1 MRRTLLSAVAL
12 AAAVL
17 VAPGCRPGTAL
28 GNRYNNFR
36 AFYNTYY
43 NASRSLEQGEEA
55 LQNDAAAVDRSQ
67 LLRVFPVTGGGAGG
81 PFEDAVEKS
90 AELLRNRPT
99 SKWADDALLVIGKA
113 YFYQRNFAGA
123 EQKFQETAAAAETT
137 GDRRLGDEAQF
148 WLGRTYAATERYDE
162 GVEVLQDGLAREDVD
177 RRWRSR
183 MRLALGELYALAG
196 RWDEAAEVL
205 GEGAPEVGDG
215 DLAARAYVLLG
226 QVEEYAGRY
235 EEAAGAYSAAL
246 DERPPF
252 ELAYAAAVNRALV
265 VGLDGG
271 DTDRALGLVG
281 RMQGDDKFYERRG
294 ELALVRARLLA
305 AAGRSAEA
313 RAQFL
318 DVLYDPELDG
328 QRVRGEAH
336 YRLGEF
342 YRDAAGDYVRA
353 SAHFDTAATALREP
367 PTEASTSRTAVLGV
381 NQQARTYAALAET
394 ARRVEEADSLLALG
408 ALSDEA
414 FAARIEVIEAER
426 LRVYREQQRRLDAE
440 RAAQAFSG
448 EGARFQDDPAAP
460 PRPNAALQ
468 APAPVGGA
476 NAGFLSYRDPNTIQ
490 AGLIAFEQR
499 WGSRPL
505 VPNWRRRAAISAS
518 GLASDVGGVGDETQG
533 VEAALGSGLP
543 RLDISRVP
551 RTPEKREEINTQL
564 AQLRYELAN
573 AFFLSLGRAD
583 TAAALYRRILDETPD
598 LPAAVRARY
607 ALAEI
612 ERAAGR
618 EDVARPLYEEVVAA
632 APDGDLARA
641 SRARLGADE
650 DRPAPT
656 EATAETSAAYDAI
669 RARWRGGAA
678 LEAAAAFVALGDAD
692 PDSAQAGRAYLAA
705 AAAYAEWAEGD
716 SLALTGPL
724 PDSLVSSVL
733 SRVPRAPA
741 PRPAPDSSDAAPRA
755 GLPAPVGGVAPASPL
770 PRPQRRAADSLNVPA
785 YVTAV
790 PDEAPAPDSLAAP
803 PPDPLAAPPPDP
815 LAAPPAPQAV
825 LPTPG
830 TAQPDSSQA
839 PTPLAGEGG
848 AVADSAAF
856 TLRDHLHAI
865 VALYPGTAYAD
876 RAVAMQV
883 GLPAPPSAGPAGDP
897 YAALRPGAPEAA
909 PADSLAASPD
919 EALEVSVEPD
929 FVEPDVT
936 DSGLAEGGVAPA
948 QDEPFPGL
956 RGTAPIDPSQGGVTW
971 RLRTL
976 SIPTEGEALERGL
989 RRSGFRAAVVTD
1001 GAAYYVIAGQF
1012 ETEDDAE
1019 GAREALPVWAQARAE
1034 VVPVGDF
1041 SVVPRSAG
1049 GEGDFRP

>member
-1 MRRTLLSAVAL
+1 MRRPPLSAVVL
-12 AAAVL
+12 ASVVL
-17 VAPGCRPGTAL
+17 AAPGCRPGTAL

-43 NASRSLEQGEEA
+43 NASQSLEQGEEA
-55 LQNDAAAVDRSQ
+55 LQNDAATVDRSQ
-67 LLRVFPVTGGGAGG
+67 LVRVFPVTGGGGGG

-99 SKWADDALLVIGKA
+99 SKWADDALLLIGKA

-123 EQKFQETAAAAETT
+123 EQKFQETAAAAQTT
-137 GDRRLGDEAQF
+137 GDLRLGDEAQF

-196 RWDEAAEVL
+196 RWDEAAGVL
-205 GEGAPEVGDG
+205 REGAPEVGDG

-235 EEAAGAYSAAL
+235 DEAAAAYTAAL
-246 DERPPF
+246 DERPAF

-271 DTDRALGLVG
+271 DTDQALEFVG
-281 RMQGDDKFYERRG
+281 RMRGDDKFYERRG
-294 ELALVRARLLA
+294 ELALVRGRLLE
-305 AAGRSAEA
+305 AAGRTAEA
-313 RAQFL
+313 RVQFL

-342 YRDAAGDYVRA
+342 YRDALGDYVRA

-367 PTEASTSRTAVLGV
+367 PAEVSASRAAVLGV
-381 NQQARTYAALAET
+381 PQQARTYAALAET

-414 FAARIEVIEAER
+414 FAARIEAIEAER
-426 LRVYREQQRRLDAE
+426 LRVYQEQQRRLDAE

-448 EGARFQDDPAAP
+448 EGVRFEDDPDAP
-460 PRPNAALQ
+460 PRPNAGLQ
-468 APAPVGGA
+468 APVGGA
-476 NAGFLSYRDPNTIQ
+476 DAGFLSYRDPNTVQ
-490 AGLIAFEQR
+490 AGLVAFEQR

-505 VPNWRRRAAISAS
+505 VPDWRRSAAISAS
-518 GLASDVGGVGDETQG
+518 GVTSDVGGVGDD
-533 VEAALGSGLP
+533 ARRLSASLGSGLP
-543 RLDISRVP
+543 RLDVSRVP
-551 RTPEKREEINTQL
+551 RTPDKREELNTQL

-583 TAAALYRRILDETPD
+583 TAAALYRQILDDTPD

-618 EDVARPLYEEVVAA
+618 EGVARPLYEEVVAA

-641 SRARLGADE
+641 SRTRLGTDV
-650 DRPAPT
+650 DRPAPP
-656 EATAETSAAYDAI
+656 EATAETSAAYDAA

-692 PDSAQAGRAYLAA
+692 PDSAQAARAYLAA
-705 AAAYAEWAEGD
+705 AAAYAEWAGGD
-716 SLALTGPL
+716 SLALAGPL
-724 PDSLVSSVL
+724 PDSLVSAVL
-733 SRVPRAPA
+733 ARVPRAEPQDEAGLA
-741 PRPAPDSSDAAPRA
+741 PEPFASPPNAPDDSAAE
-755 GLPAPVGGVAPASPL
+755 GGAVAPPL

-785 YVTAV
+785 YVTALG
-790 PDEAPAPDSLAAP
+790 DEDPASDSLAAAPDTEVTAEP
-803 PPDPLAAPPPDP
+803 PPGIEPGGADETPVVAAPAPIRLPGEAAAPP
-815 LAAPPAPQAV
+815 
-825 LPTPG
+825 
-830 TAQPDSSQA
+830 
-839 PTPLAGEGG
+839 
-848 AVADSAAF
+848 DSAAF
-856 TLRDHLHAI
+856 TLRDHLGA
-865 VALYPGTAYAD
+865 VAALYPGTVYAD
-876 RAVAMQV
+876 RARALEAV
-883 GLPAPPSAGPAGDP
+883 LPAPLARAPTDADTAAADP
-897 YAALRPGAPEAA
+897 FAALRPSAAGEDTSGVAQPPVGAPPTP
-909 PADSLAASPD
+909 PADSLETDEAQRAGAPD
-919 EALEVSVEPD
+919 EPA
-929 FVEPDVT
+929 
-936 DSGLAEGGVAPA
+936 LAENAEE
-948 QDEPFPGL
+948 EPFPQL
-956 RGTAPIDPSQGGVTW
+956 RGSEPVDPSEGGVTW

-976 SIPTEGEALERGL
+976 SIPTEGDALVRGL
-989 RRSGFRAAVVTD
+989 RRGGFRTAVVTD
-1001 GAAYYVIAGQF
+1001 GTAYYVVVGQF
-1012 ETEDDAE
+1012 ETADEAE
-1019 GAREALPVWAQARAE
+1019 AAREALPLWAQARAE
-1034 VVPVGDF
+1034 VVSLSDF
-1041 SVVPRSAG
+1041 SVAPRPG
-1049 GEGDFRP
+1049 GEAGDFRP